1 MHDTQPHLHLLTV
14 THIIERRKAKGIV
27 GKTSPKKEV
36 VTRQQTRNV
45 AMDKKDVV
53 GGEKFM
59 TLGVISQ
66 LKQVYPNFKVEK
78 ETPHFKV
85 ENHAIMDTATFHWG
99 VKKSLQKLTLTSG
112 MVLRLSDSKAT
123 P

>member
-85 ENHAIMDTATFHWG
+85 ENHAIMDTATFHWS

-112 MVLRLSDSKAT
+112 MVLRLSDIKAT